1 MTLFTPI
8 LMAFVL
14 SVLFMSFISF
24 VLFILFVSF
33 VLFVMF
39 ISSAVSLKFYFCYS
53 FINLFGDICPSYI
66 FIFK

>member
-8 LMAFVL
+8 LMAFVS
-14 SVLFMSFISF
+14 SVLFISFILFVLFISF
-24 VLFILFVSF
+24 VLFMSF
-33 VLFVMF
+33 VVS
-39 ISSAVSLKFYFCYS
+39 ISFTGSLKFYFYYS